1 MELPVILA
9 HAGHWLADLLFMAP
23 VFLIVGWVLIANLR
37 ERRRAEKSAR
47 GERSQNR
54 PKRTG

>member
-1 MELPVILA
+1 MDVPAIFA
-9 HAGHWLADLLFMAP
+9 HAGHWLADLLFVAP

-37 ERRRAEKSAR
+37 EKRRQGKSAR